1 MSQES
6 DPQSVSGSI
15 LLPTYCEPGTNKAP
29 AFLEL
34 VVWQRYGHQLIATC
48 ENSLQA
54 EVSAMK
60 TGQGEPA
67 GNADLVSGLGRASW
81 RRGPLSRG
89 GGDWALT
96 G

>member
-15 LLPTYCEPGTNKAP
+15 LLPTRCEPGQNKVP
-29 AFLEL
+29 AILEL

-48 ENSLQA
+48 ENSLQP

-60 TGQGEPA
+60 TGEREPA
-67 GNADLVSGLGRASW
+67 GNADLVVASGGL
-81 RRGPLSRG
+81 PG
-89 GGDWALT
+89 GEGL
-96 G
+96 